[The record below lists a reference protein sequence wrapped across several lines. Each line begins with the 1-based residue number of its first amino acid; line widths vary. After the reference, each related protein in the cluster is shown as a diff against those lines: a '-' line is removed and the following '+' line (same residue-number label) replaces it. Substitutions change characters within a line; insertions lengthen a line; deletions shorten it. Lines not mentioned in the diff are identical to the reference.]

1 MKTTTIKTQSFD
13 NLAEAVDFVNTLHGT
28 NTVEALIRKNPNT
41 GKFDAQ
47 LVNVEQ

>member
-13 NLAEAVDFVNTLHGT
+13 SLVDAVEFVNAMYGSC
-28 NTVEALIRKNPNT
+28 TVEVLIRKNPNT